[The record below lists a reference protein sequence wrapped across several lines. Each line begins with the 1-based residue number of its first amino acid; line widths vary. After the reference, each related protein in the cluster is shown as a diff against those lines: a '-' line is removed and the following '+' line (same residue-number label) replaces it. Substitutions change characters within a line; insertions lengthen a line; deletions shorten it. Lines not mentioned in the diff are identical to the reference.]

1 MKKTTHHRLLLI
13 LLTAAALASTAAPPR
28 DAISFFTHSGADTAF
43 PEISANRRLDMIDYL
58 QAGQLR
64 AMENNMHGQAQLIE
78 ADSMHISLTPAAYTR
93 TDLYLLPGPAD
104 TLLMIVE
111 TLQLPQPDSRI
122 TFYNTDWT
130 PCQRQPLT
138 PPVLT
143 DWLTDAGAKDRADT
157 EQRLPFILASATYS
171 PATQTL
177 TLTNT
182 LADYYPDAADRKFI
196 SRNIRHTLT
205 YRWTGTRFQPITQ
218 K

>member
-1 MKKTTHHRLLLI
+1 MKKTPHLHLLLI
-13 LLTAAALASTAAPPR
+13 LLTAALAATAAPR
-28 DAISFFTHSGADTAF
+28 DAISFFTHSGADAAF

-78 ADSMHISLTPAAYTR
+78 ADSIHVSLTPAAYTR
-93 TDLYLLPGPAD
+93 TDLYLLPGAAD
-104 TLLMIVE
+104 TLLMVIE

-130 PCQRQPLT
+130 PCARQPLT

-143 DWLTDAGAKDRADT
+143 DWLTDAGAKDRAAT

-196 SRNIRHTLT
+196 SRNIRPDLT
-205 YRWTGTRFQPITQ
+205 YRWTGSRFQPATQ
-218 K
+218 KK